1 MTITV
6 TFVPKGALHYST
18 IAYCIHNNYIYII
31 YIGNISCSEERL
43 ALNLSGEGIGPKAFL
58 SVYEVNLGD
67 VFVNEIHRTEVVI
80 ENRGEIECR
89 FELLQNERAFGKMF
103 KFDTDKG
110 NLGVGQ
116 RVPFTITF

>member
-1 MTITV
+1 MLARKYKNIRKAIEDDLLLFQDDIFSIEPISGQIWPNSEMTITV

-18 IAYCIHNNYIYII
+18 VTYC
-31 YIGNISCSEERL
+31 NISCSEERL

-80 ENRGEIECR
+80 ENRGEI
-89 FELLQNERAFGKMF
+89 
-103 KFDTDKG
+103 
-110 NLGVGQ
+110 
-116 RVPFTITF
+116 